1 MAKKRTGLQSD
12 IAGIFSGVP
21 VPKKGGSRSQPGSP
35 VPKPG
40 GPAPKP
46 GGPALKPGGSVI
58 PKPVA
63 PQPVA
68 PKPITP
74 VAPPQKPVGSLPA
87 APRPKVIEVKVPEQK
102 TRQIPK
108 KKSRRRKDKLFA
120 PKAGVSSSRQKTS
133 IILFLLFSTALV
145 IVLARPY
152 LKSRGNPATSGT
164 AGQTNT
170 GNAIM
175 ANIKIDW
182 PVPSVYSVNL
192 RDPMELGSR
201 QQKIIIETSEDLMV
215 RGISYSEDR
224 KFAVIGT
231 DTVQEGDIVP
241 GTKIRVKKINPNS
254 VEFEE
259 DGKTWTQE
267 VEGGRK

>member
-21 VPKKGGSRSQPGSP
+21 VPKKSGSRSQPGSP
-35 VPKPG
+35 APKPG

-46 GGPALKPGGSVI
+46 GGSVI
-58 PKPVA
+58 PQPVA
-63 PQPVA
+63 PQPVAPKPVA

-87 APRPKVIEVKVPEQK
+87 APRPKVVEVKVPEQK
-102 TRQIPK
+102 TRQIPQ

-120 PKAGVSSSRQKTS
+120 PKAGASSSRQKTGV
-133 IILFLLFSTALV
+133 ILFVLLSTALV

-152 LKSRGNPATSGT
+152 LKSRRNPATSGP

-231 DTVQEGDIVP
+231 DTVQEDDIVP

-254 VEFEE
+254 VEFEG

-267 VEGGRK
+267 VESGRK